1 MKIIKT
7 IVRVDE
13 ERKANILL
21 ELPPDV
27 LPGDY
32 NMLIMMEEEAINPV
46 GSRMTEFDCLAW
58 GWDASPK
65 KAAYR
70 REDIYG
76 VEGR

>member
-1 MKIIKT
+1 MRIIET
-7 IVRVDE
+7 TVRVDE

-21 ELPPDV
+21 EFPPDV

-58 GWDASPK
+58 GWDESLK

>member
-7 IVRVDE
+7 TVRVGE
-13 ERKANILL
+13 NRKANILL

-27 LPGDY
+27 IPGVY
-32 NMLIMMEEEAINPV
+32 KMLLVMEEGAINPV
-46 GSRMTEFDCLAW
+46 EFCMTEFDCLAW
-58 GWDASPK
+58 DWDASPK

-76 VEGR
+76 VDGR

>member
-1 MKIIKT
+1 MRIIET
-7 IVRVDE
+7 TVRVDE

-46 GSRMTEFDCLAW
+46 CSRMTEFGCLAW
-58 GWDASPK
+58 DWDALPK

-76 VEGR
+76 VDGR